1 MVSRAKEKLHKIF
14 TYGTLKTGQSN
25 HHELTDPEHGR
36 CKLLG
41 TGRTQQTFPLVLP
54 SNYDY
59 PYLLNKERLGH
70 VSVLIVI
77 MKWKVSEKTLVI
89 RISFSV
95 RLRILKSENRCRHCS
110 LFRVSFT
117 VSSLKT
123 SATRLCD
130 MLLACSNSVQV
141 AIFPLLSSTHFS
153 LQHLLSHVT
162 AGKKQISSEE
172 VVW

>member
-1 MVSRAKEKLHKIF
+1 MVSRAKEKLHEIF

-59 PYLLNKERLGH
+59 PFLLNKERLGH

-77 MKWKVSEKTLVI
+77 MKWQSQWKVSEKNACHPHQFQCPSQDFDGVGRSFVTIHRAQMVMEKLLVI
-89 RISFSV
+89 IQKLVPRN
-95 RLRILKSENRCRHCS
+95 L
-110 LFRVSFT
+110 
-117 VSSLKT
+117 
-123 SATRLCD
+123 D
-130 MLLACSNSVQV
+130 
-141 AIFPLLSSTHFS
+141 
-153 LQHLLSHVT
+153 
-162 AGKKQISSEE
+162 GG
-172 VVW
+172 W